1 MRRLNERT
9 YLLRESPTRRIDA
22 IRERIK
28 GDIYMLSTGQPG
40 IPPPKEVREWL
51 ANFLMEEST
60 KLYGY
65 TPSQGVQALREAISE
80 DLKELGGIDVSP
92 SQIVVVAGGQEAMFA
107 TLSAILEPG
116 DEVVLFD
123 PTYFGYEPLVKYMG
137 ARVVYVRSPIE
148 KGYQPDVD
156 ELKEVVSRRT
166 KAIVVVTPDNPTGR
180 VLDKSVAKAIVE
192 IAKDVDAWI
201 LVDEAYKTLVYEG
214 EHVWFWSLDPERTI
228 SVNTFSKDPGI
239 PGWRL
244 GYVYAPEE
252 VARAVKLLSEEMV
265 YCPPSVAQQMVL
277 YYLKN
282 KARKRF
288 MPYVISEYKARR
300 DAMCEA
306 IDKYLPEAKY
316 VRAQGAFFMFLDL
329 SNYLGDKSGEWF
341 AEYLLENFRV
351 ATVPGSFFG
360 PTHDKYIRLSF
371 ATESPARIVEGIKI
385 MGEALKGI

>member
-1 MRRLNERT
+1 MRKLSERT
-9 YLLRESPTRRIDA
+9 LLLRESPTRRIDA

-40 IPPPKEVREWL
+40 LPPPREVREWL
-51 ANFLMEEST
+51 ANMLAEDST

-65 TPSQGVQALREAISE
+65 TPSQGIKALREAISE
-80 DLKELGGIDVSP
+80 DLRELGGLDVSP
-92 SQIVVVAGGQEAMFA
+92 DQIVVVAGGQEAMFA

-123 PTYFGYEPLVKYMG
+123 PTYFGYEPLIKYMG
-137 ARVVYVRSPIE
+137 GKVKYVRAPLE

-156 ELKEVVSRRT
+156 ELKEVVNKRT

-180 VLDKSVAKAIVE
+180 VLDRRIARAIVE
-192 IAKDVDAWI
+192 VAKDVDAWI
-201 LVDEAYKTLVYEG
+201 LVDEAYKTLIYEG

-244 GYVYAPEE
+244 GYVYGPDE
-252 VARAVKLLSEEMV
+252 VIKAVKLLSEEIV
-265 YCPPSVAQQMVL
+265 YCPPSVAQHLVL

-282 KARKRF
+282 KVRERF
-288 MPYVISEYKARR
+288 MPYVLSEYRARR
-300 DAMCEA
+300 DAMCDA
-306 IDKYLPEAKY
+306 IDRYLPKARY
-316 VRAQGAFFMFLDL
+316 LRAQGAFFMFLDL
-329 SNYLGDKSGEWF
+329 SYYLGDRSGEWF
-341 AEYLLENFRV
+341 AEYLLENFKV

-371 ATESPARIVEGIKI
+371 ATETPARIVEGVKI
-385 MGEALKGI
+385 IGEALNSI